1 MDRVSTHAYICSAF
15 KSLTVILY
23 LATDEQLKLF
33 MPIFQKLQKLDPD
46 FKGPITPEESV
57 RLQLQV
63 INGATVKDTG
73 TFISQHG
80 NKQWLWISNEP
91 RRSLNTIDKS

>member
-1 MDRVSTHAYICSAF
+1 MQYICST
-15 KSLTVILY
+15 SYNLTLILY
-23 LATDEQLKLF
+23 LATDEQLKAF
-33 MPIFQKLQKLDPD
+33 MPIFKKLQALDPE

-73 TFISQHG
+73 KFVSQHG
-80 NKQWLWISNEP
+80 NKQWL
-91 RRSLNTIDKS
+91 

>member
-1 MDRVSTHAYICSAF
+1 
-15 KSLTVILY
+15 
-23 LATDEQLKLF
+23 
-33 MPIFQKLQKLDPD
+33 MPIFKKLQALDPE

-73 TFISQHG
+73 KFVSQHG
-80 NKQWLWISNEP
+80 NKQWL
-91 RRSLNTIDKS
+91 